1 MFQEALHDIVARLAR
16 ARTQGLL
23 EQFALIGGLAVSVWA
38 EPRATRD
45 LDFAVALQAGSP
57 QLLADFL
64 HGTYRAGEPGDPLRG
79 VITASSG
86 MDERTIPVQLIFLP
100 RSLSAVVFERM
111 HDVTVLGGV
120 VPVVAWEPL
129 VLLKLYAGG
138 PRDLLDAK
146 QICATQAPDAGALA
160 FVATL
165 AKRAGLS
172 EEWDQFQH
180 RIVTP

>member
-1 MFQEALHDIVARLAR
+1 MFQEALHDIVERLAK

-45 LDFAVALQAGSP
+45 IDFAVALQAGSP
-57 QLLADFL
+57 QSLAEVL
-64 HGTYRAGEPGDPLRG
+64 RGTYRAGDLGDPLLG

-86 MDERTIPVQLIFLP
+86 MRERTIPVQLIFLP
-100 RSLSAVVFERM
+100 RRLSAVVFERM
-111 HDVTVLGGV
+111 QEVTVLGCV
-120 VPVVAWEPL
+120 VPVVAWESL

-138 PRDLLDAK
+138 PRDVLDAK
-146 QICATQAPDAGALA
+146 QICAAQAPDAGALTA
-160 FVATL
+160 VATL
-165 AKRAGLS
+165 ANRAGLS
-172 EEWDQFQH
+172 EEWEQFRF

>member
-1 MFQEALHDIVARLAR
+1 MFQEALHDIVSRLVA

-57 QLLADFL
+57 QSLADFL
-64 HGTYRAGEPGDPLRG
+64 HGTYRAGDPGDPLRG

-100 RSLSAVVFERM
+100 RSLSTVVFERM
-111 HDVTVLGGV
+111 HDVKVLDCV
-120 VPVVAWEPL
+120 VPVVGWEPL

-146 QICATQAPDAGALA
+146 QIYAAQSPGAA
-160 FVATL
+160 AMAAVTAL

-172 EEWDQFQH
+172 EEWDQF
-180 RIVTP
+180 RRRLATP

>member
-57 QLLADFL
+57 QSLADVL
-64 HGTYRAGEPGDPLRG
+64 HGTYRAGDPDDPLRG

-86 MDERTIPVQLIFLP
+86 MADRMIPVQLIFLP
-100 RSLSAVVFERM
+100 RSLSRVVFERI
-111 HDVTVLGGV
+111 HDVNVLGCV

-146 QICATQAPDAGALA
+146 QICATQAPDTSALA
-160 FVATL
+160 SVATL

-172 EEWDQFQH
+172 EEWDQF
-180 RIVTP
+180 RRRMATP